1 VRQFRTEAESERAD
15 AVAKRLGTYIP
26 CDIAYAMWPL
36 PILEAIADRL
46 DALEKALADRG
57 S

>member
-46 DALEKALADRG
+46 DALEKALADRE